1 MPDQDVAELLS
12 TRINCLEARFETRFD
27 KLETRLDRWMAKN
40 GDQNVGIQ
48 KNADQ
53 VEVLRE
59 IVDRRNKRFLTIS
72 VAIASCIA
80 TLLSALIQILI
91 RFVFST

>member
-1 MPDQDVAELLS
+1 MPDQDVAEFLS
-12 TRINCLEARFETRFD
+12 DRINCLEVRFETRFD
-27 KLETRLDRWMAKN
+27 RLETRLDRWMAKN

-53 VEVLRE
+53 IEVLHKT
-59 IVDRRNKRFLTIS
+59 VDRRSKRFLTVS

-91 RFVFST
+91 RFMFST